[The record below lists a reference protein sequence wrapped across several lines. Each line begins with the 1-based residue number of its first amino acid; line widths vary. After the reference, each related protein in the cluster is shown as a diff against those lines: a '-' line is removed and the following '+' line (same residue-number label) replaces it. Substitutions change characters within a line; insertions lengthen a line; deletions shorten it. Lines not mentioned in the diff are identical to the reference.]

1 MISLNLFSPWFQW
14 EQAVLWRGRRW
25 DLILRGFS
33 DVCWAHYIPKKVPFL
48 PGPTSAEN
56 PGTIEF
62 VSFHMLHDTGICT
75 YYVYLFIYVF
85 IYLYLFICLFICL
98 YIYCIYLFVCL
109 FIYLFIYLLIYWF
122 IYLFIHICIYTYIN
136 IYIYIYIYTYTPTF
150 GSFLVSMLVNIPAPW
165 NTWGITNATK
175 VKHAVETK
183 ILVGLSSV

>member
-1 MISLNLFSPWFQW
+1 MFVEPITSQKRYPSCQVQHRLKTQVPLSLYHSICSMILVS
-14 EQAVLWRGRRW
+14 VH
-25 DLILRGFS
+25 IM
-33 DVCWAHYIPKKVPFL
+33 YI
-48 PGPTSAEN
+48 
-56 PGTIEF
+56 
-62 VSFHMLHDTGICT
+62 
-75 YYVYLFIYVF
+75 YLMYLF
-85 IYLYLFICLFICL
+85 IYLYLFICLFV
-98 YIYCIYLFVCL
+98 YIFTVFIYLFVCL

-136 IYIYIYIYTYTPTF
+136 IYIYIYTYTPTF